1 MPRSN
6 LDEERLYPG
15 GDGRKQTAG
24 PLLTRTELEQ
34 KSSLPQTLYLHI
46 MTDCHNTL
54 FFSTKHFP
62 FICQKVVIMNIQM
75 YAI

>member
-24 PLLTRTELEQ
+24 PLH
-34 KSSLPQTLYLHI
+34 TLDSIHLYIHYDNFLANERKMFCAKKQSI
-46 MTDCHNTL
+46 VTVCHDMEVKCLGKATL
-54 FFSTKHFP
+54 F
-62 FICQKVVIMNIQM
+62 
-75 YAI
+75 